1 MNAVRAQFGSN
12 SRDTM
17 RYAAVLCL
25 VLLALLSVVQVMH
38 VHAVAADADHCQL
51 CIAIHSV
58 VPLLVMAAALLL
70 IKTQTSGP
78 ALQQAR
84 PVARYWQSSL
94 FIRPPPAGR

>member
-1 MNAVRAQFGSN
+1 MNAHRAQLGSYHRN
-12 SRDTM
+12 PM
-17 RYAAVLCL
+17 RFAAVLCI

-58 VPLLVMAAALLL
+58 VPLLVMVTALLL
-70 IKTQTSGP
+70 IEIQTSGP